1 MKKFSMLGLVLIS
14 TLILGACGSGTN
26 NTNKT
31 KKTSSTATATTETK
45 AKEDKGTY
53 KDRTL
58 TVPDGV
64 LKITEFQKVQVS
76 MVNQSFM
83 YYLI

>member
-1 MKKFSMLGLVLIS
+1 MLGLVLIS

-31 KKTSSTATATTETK
+31 KKLQVLLPQQLK
-45 AKEDKGTY
+45 QKLKEDKGTY

-64 LKITEFQKVQVS
+64 LKSPNSKRYKFRW
-76 MVNQSFM
+76 
-83 YYLI
+83 

>member
-31 KKTSSTATATTETK
+31 KKPQVLLPQQLK
-45 AKEDKGTY
+45 QKLKKIKG
-53 KDRTL
+53 L
-58 TVPDGV
+58 I
-64 LKITEFQKVQVS
+64 KIEH
-76 MVNQSFM
+76 
-83 YYLI
+83 

>member
-53 KDRTL
+53 KD
-58 TVPDGV
+58 
-64 LKITEFQKVQVS
+64 
-76 MVNQSFM
+76 
-83 YYLI
+83 